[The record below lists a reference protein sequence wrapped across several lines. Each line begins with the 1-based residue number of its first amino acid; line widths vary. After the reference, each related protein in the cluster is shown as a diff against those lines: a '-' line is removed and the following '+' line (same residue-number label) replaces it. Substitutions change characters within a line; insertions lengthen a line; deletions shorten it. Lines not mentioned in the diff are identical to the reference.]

1 MAKSK
6 RAEHQNRHARR
17 EPFPPYAAY
26 IFIGLAMA
34 IFVTLCFRYT
44 LTQDDAYISFRY
56 AANLLDG
63 HGLVYNIGERVE
75 GYTNFLWVI
84 LLALF
89 KGVFRV
95 DFLISSRILGVL
107 AGASIFPLVFALVRE
122 YSKRNDIALYFA
134 LVIALISNLSL
145 PYWSIAS
152 LETAPFAAMILAAL
166 VAEYRKPDLT
176 PALLIIA
183 SLLRPEGVL
192 VFVVI
197 LLHRI
202 WTERAFPTR
211 YFIIYV
217 LPLIPFAVFK
227 YLYYGS
233 LFPNPYYAKSGVGIE
248 YIISGLGYLWYFT
261 RTIGL
266 FGVVFIVPLLA
277 IKKLWGRFSLL
288 YLFVGFYIAYIVW
301 VGGDVLKVYRF
312 FVPIIPVLYFLFI
325 VGANEL
331 LSKIK
336 FKARSAIYMTW
347 LVAILFGFGS
357 FFLSWDHIRYY
368 GYAERRIVDKMSF
381 VGGMLKE
388 HIGGNF
394 SIAASTIGRL
404 GYTLLGHRVI
414 DMLGLTD
421 SYIARNPEKVE
432 GIVSTWMERRFNNT
446 YLLEQQPDFILFSTG
461 YKASAP
467 AERALLL
474 HSEFRKKYGTT
485 GFMRDRQYKIVYVR
499 KDSVDISKDTVFAD
513 IDFANDI
520 NLAYNYLIRR
530 QYRESISEFKKSWD
544 LLGESYPIT
553 LYAIGDSYL
562 RMNQRD
568 SAVTY
573 FDKAIQQDP
582 DCWEARIRLFGLAS
596 EAGDTAAAVAQYQAI
611 QTKTPWIFDYTYNES
626 PWEPDD

>member
-6 RAEHQNRHARR
+6 RAQQQNKQARR
-17 EPFPPYAAY
+17 ESLPPYVAY
-26 IFIGLAMA
+26 IFIGLAIA
-34 IFVTLCFRYT
+34 FFVLLCLRYS

-56 AANLLDG
+56 AANFLDG
-63 HGLVYNIGERVE
+63 HGLVYNVGERVE

-89 KGVFRV
+89 KGVFRI
-95 DFLISSRILGVL
+95 DFLISSRVLGVL
-107 AGASIFPLVFALVRE
+107 AGASIFPLVFVLVRD
-122 YSKRNDIALYFA
+122 YSRRNDVALYFA
-134 LVIALISNLSL
+134 LIIALLSNLSL

-152 LETAPFAAMILAAL
+152 LETAPFTALVLAAL

-197 LLHRI
+197 LLYRI
-202 WTERAFPTR
+202 LTERSFPTR
-211 YFIIYV
+211 FFIIYV
-217 LPLIPFAVFK
+217 VPLIPFAAFK

-266 FGVVFIVPLLA
+266 FGLVFIVPLLT
-277 IKKLWGRFSLL
+277 IKRLWGRYSLL
-288 YLFVGFYIAYIVW
+288 YLFLAFYIAYIIW

-312 FVPIIPVLYFLFI
+312 FVPVIPALYFLFI
-325 VGANEL
+325 IGVNEL
-331 LSKIK
+331 FGMIK
-336 FKARSAIYMTW
+336 FRARSAIYMTW
-347 LVAILFGFGS
+347 LIAVAFGVGS
-357 FFLSWDHIRYY
+357 VALSWSHISYY
-368 GYAERRIVDKMSF
+368 GFAERRIVDKMSF
-381 VGGMLKE
+381 VGSMLKRNM
-388 HIGGNF
+388 GDDF

-421 SYIARNPEKVE
+421 SYIARNPEKIE
-432 GIVSTWMERRFNNT
+432 GIESTWMERRFNNT

-474 HSEFRKKYGTT
+474 HSEFRRKFGTT
-485 GFMRDRQYKIVYVR
+485 GFMRDRQYKIVYMR
-499 KDSVDISKDTVFAD
+499 QDSVDMSKDTVFAN
-513 IDFANDI
+513 IDYANDI
-520 NLAYNYLIRR
+520 NLAYNYLVRR
-530 QYRESISEFKKSWD
+530 QYRESISEFKKAWD
-544 LLGESYPIT
+544 LLGEVYPIT

-562 RMNQRD
+562 RMNERD
-568 SAVTY
+568 SATVY
-573 FDKAIQQDP
+573 LNKAVQYDP
-582 DCWEARIRLFGLAS
+582 NCWEARIRLFGLAS
-596 EAGDTAAAVAQYQAI
+596 ESGDTAEAVSQYQAI
-611 QTKTPWIFDYTYNES
+611 QKKSPWVFDYEYKDN
-626 PWEPDD
+626 PWKPDD